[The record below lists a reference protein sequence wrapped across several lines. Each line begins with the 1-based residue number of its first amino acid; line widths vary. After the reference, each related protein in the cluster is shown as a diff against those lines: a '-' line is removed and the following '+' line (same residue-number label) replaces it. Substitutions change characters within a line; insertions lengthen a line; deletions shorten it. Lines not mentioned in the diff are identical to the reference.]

1 MRHLHSHW
9 TSLFTSCLPFL
20 GRSLSQSVLEVT
32 SQLMRNLE
40 NLARFYDE
48 GRMVE
53 ASLHESTVPK
63 GGKGG
68 DFGQIPADYVV
79 TQMEALTMIYHYC
92 LLDSAGQ
99 AGGGASVSQ
108 PPPSSSL
115 SPSPSSPLHQQQ
127 QQNELLT
134 NLLHVFLSNTDSKS
148 LTTNSLGSVVSV
160 DTLAIARKILLSTL
174 PRLVNTVAVLWK
186 AVGNDR

>member
-32 SQLMRNLE
+32 NQLSRNLE
-40 NLARFYDE
+40 NLAGFYRE
-48 GRMVE
+48 GDN
-53 ASLHESTVPK
+53 
-63 GGKGG
+63 GGAAGAAV
-68 DFGQIPADYVV
+68 FGQIPADYVV

-92 LLDSAGQ
+92 LLDSSGQ
-99 AGGGASVSQ
+99 GGASSVAQ
-108 PPPSSSL
+108 SSSSSSTSSGQQSL
-115 SPSPSSPLHQQQ
+115 PSQQQ
-127 QQNELLT
+127 QQQQSEILM

-148 LTTNSLGSVVSV
+148 LTTNSLGSGTASI

-174 PRLVNTVAVLWK
+174 PRLVNTVAILWE
-186 AVGNDR
+186 AVGNDK